1 MTMFIIIMVII
12 IMCSKTAV
20 LRPPVFSSRVSLDS
34 RLSRFHNFDPIHQQ
48 YISKQVHLPSIWS
61 SPRFFQ
67 NRIVTLM
74 VEETRKRQVACRR
87 RFENVTSWKGQKT
100 IDWNAKWEG
109 SQKLGVGSKSTWLF
123 FGWILDSKNEF
134 FTRAWQFYL
143 DMARRWG
150 GLLLLSVPTQPHNHT
165 TTTPPVLLPKHP
177 VQCCSTFWLWFC
189 SNLPIFLA
197 PEICHRKGRTL
208 SQDTFAWYLTLASQ
222 AVCFI
227 ALCCY
232 PNVKW
237 EIGEFHHSTHFLA
250 F

>member
-34 RLSRFHNFDPIHQQ
+34 RLSRFHNFDTIHQQ

-74 VEETRKRQVACRR
+74 EEETRKRQVACRR

-109 SQKLGVGSKSTWLF
+109 SQKLGVGSKSMWLF

-134 FTRAWQFYL
+134 CTRVWQFYL

-150 GLLLLSVPTQPHNHT
+150 RLLLLSVPHT
-165 TTTPPVLLPKHP
+165 TTPQPHP
-177 VQCCSTFWLWFC
+177 QCSSQNTQFNVVPHSDSDSVPTCQFSWPQK
-189 SNLPIFLA
+189 SVIEKA
-197 PEICHRKGRTL
+197 AHCHKIHL
-208 SQDTFAWYLTLASQ
+208 HD
-222 AVCFI
+222 I
-227 ALCCY
+227 
-232 PNVKW
+232 
-237 EIGEFHHSTHFLA
+237 
-250 F
+250 